1 MSRFIEGE
9 PPRSGPGFVVYP
21 DPRRPNYT
29 FSTIETYW
37 LNRPQRRSGPFRG
50 PELALGRAMRLAGP
64 LDHDVWY
71 VAETGHRR

>member
-1 MSRFIEGE
+1 MSKFIEGE
-9 PPRSGPGFVVYP
+9 PPLSGPGFVVYP

-37 LNRPQRRSGPFRG
+37 VDRSKRRSGPFPA
-50 PELALGRAMRLAGP
+50 PELALGRAMRLAKP

-71 VAETGHRR
+71 VAETGQRR